1 MNQVDNRLLLRDILK
16 GVSRSF
22 YLTIRALPPGVRQ
35 PVAVAYLLARAA
47 DTIADTR
54 ALPPRERL
62 ERLLA
67 FRAEVEGTEPFDG
80 IKMESIS
87 RIVSGVRRRGDG
99 ASPAET
105 ALLGSLGGVFSLLE
119 QAPESDRARIRSV
132 VGTLTR
138 GMELDL
144 TTFPAEDS
152 GAVAALQSAE
162 ELDCYTYLV
171 AGCVGGFW
179 TSVAMAHE
187 PRLAGWDAG
196 RLSDLGVRFGKALQ
210 LTNVLRDVPR
220 DLRNGRCYLPE
231 PELASAGLTPDA
243 LLDPANSR
251 RARPVLMPWIRVALE
266 HFEAAEAYLLATPR
280 RCLRMRLAELWPI
293 LLGLATLEKLAR
305 NDAWLDPERPSRVR
319 RRWVYGMMA
328 RSLLAGPSDTLL
340 RFWIRGLR
348 RKAERALDGG

>member
-54 ALPPRERL
+54 ALPPRERV

-67 FRAEVEGTEPFDG
+67 FRAELERTEPFDE
-80 IKMESIS
+80 IRVEAVN
-87 RIVSGVRRRGDG
+87 RIVSGVRRPGGG
-99 ASPAET
+99 ASAAET
-105 ALLGSLGGVFSLLE
+105 ALLDSLGGVFFLLE

-132 VGTLTR
+132 VVTLTQ

-144 TTFPAEDS
+144 ATFPGEDS
-152 GAVAALQSAE
+152 GAVSALQSAE
-162 ELDCYTYLV
+162 ELDRYTYLV

-187 PRLAGWDAG
+187 PRLARWNAG
-196 RLSDLGVRFGKALQ
+196 RMSDLGVRFGKALQ
-210 LTNVLRDVPR
+210 LTNVLRDIPR

-231 PELASAGLTPDA
+231 PELASAGLTPDD
-243 LLDPANSR
+243 LLDPANAG
-251 RARPVLMPWIRVALE
+251 RARPVLTPWIRLALE
-266 HFEAAEAYLLATPR
+266 HFDAAEAYLLATPSL
-280 RCLRMRLAELWPI
+280 CLRMRLAELWPI

-328 RSLLAGPSDTLL
+328 RSLVAAPSDTLL
-340 RFWIRGLR
+340 RSWIRGLL
-348 RKAERALDGG
+348 RKVERAL